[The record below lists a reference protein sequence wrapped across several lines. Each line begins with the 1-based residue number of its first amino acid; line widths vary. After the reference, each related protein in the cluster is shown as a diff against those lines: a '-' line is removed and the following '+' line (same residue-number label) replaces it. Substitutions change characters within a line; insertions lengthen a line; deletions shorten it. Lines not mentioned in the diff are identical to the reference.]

1 MAKKFIARI
10 EQPMS
15 EEILADLFTSRKK
28 DTKSGGA
35 TDHGKAQRGSGNRKK
50 SFMKALNLSREKQEN
65 TSKEYAPS
73 SERRFLNAMED
84 VLNDEAFDSIFPTK
98 RQQPKAAGTP
108 LMSEVPFSLM
118 ISENIFKR
126 AKQIAQEKGVR
137 VKDVINLALERYI
150 DQVKT

>member
-1 MAKKFIARI
+1 
-10 EQPMS
+10 
-15 EEILADLFTSRKK
+15 
-28 DTKSGGA
+28 
-35 TDHGKAQRGSGNRKK
+35 
-50 SFMKALNLSREKQEN
+50 
-65 TSKEYAPS
+65 
-73 SERRFLNAMED
+73 MED

-98 RQQPKAAGTP
+98 RQPQKTVGSP

-137 VKDVINLALERYI
+137 IKDVINLALERYI

>member
-15 EEILADLFTSRKK
+15 EEVLADLFTSRRKGN
-28 DTKSGGA
+28 KSEGA
-35 TDHGKAQRGSGNRKK
+35 TDHRKSQRGTGTRKK
-50 SFMKALNLSREKQEN
+50 SFMKALSGSREKQDKA
-65 TSKEYAPS
+65 SDEYTPS

-98 RQQPKAAGTP
+98 RQQNKTSGSP

-150 DQVKT
+150 DQVMM